1 METAAAAGVPIA
13 DTLRTIADPDTDDVF
28 VTPKPDDVA
37 VETPKPAK
45 KKAPPKPKRT
55 FSNCSKPEIKFV
67 ADSFVI
73 EYYPSTPRR
82 TQSESSAQN
91 RSPKSQGNYVNV
103 CISGSDGTDGKSVSS
118 SDESQADKEKDGMQI
133 KNDQS
138 AKRAEGEKPTTKV
151 VSDLDSLL
159 LKLAAEVQKPSTKPE
174 LSSTKPELSSTKPE
188 LSSTKPE
195 LSSTKPEL
203 SSTKPELSSTN
214 IALSST
220 NRDVSSTKPDDEGYC
235 SLSRKP
241 GARSMKMKHEN
252 ELCPDDLFK
261 KEKLVTT
268 FEKDADGTEKSGKVE
283 ISCSYDSQGREMQEG
298 VVEMTADHMED
309 QTADSGEFSERKA
322 FDNGVVFYRI

>member
-1 METAAAAGVPIA
+1 M
-13 DTLRTIADPDTDDVF
+13 
-28 VTPKPDDVA
+28 
-37 VETPKPAK
+37 PKPAK

-73 EYYPSTPRR
+73 EYYPSTPRG

-103 CISGSDGTDGKSVSS
+103 YISGSDGTDGKSVSS
-118 SDESQADKEKDGMQI
+118 SDESQAGKEKDGMQI
-133 KNDQS
+133 KNDLS

-188 LSSTKPE
+188 LSSTEPE
-195 LSSTKPEL
+195 LSSTKTDFSETKAKTLPTKTDFFDTKMENLNTRPEIL
-203 SSTKPELSSTN
+203 STKPDISSTN

-268 FEKDADGTEKSGKVE
+268 FEKDADATEKSGKVE

-322 FDNGVVFYRI
+322 FDKGVVFCRI